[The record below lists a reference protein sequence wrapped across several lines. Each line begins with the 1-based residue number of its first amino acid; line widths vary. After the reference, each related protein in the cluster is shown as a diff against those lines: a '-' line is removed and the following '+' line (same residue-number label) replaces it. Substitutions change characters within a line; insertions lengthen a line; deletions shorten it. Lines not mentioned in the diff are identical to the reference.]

1 MDAIRAQL
9 DEFLGKDRNLLP
21 KDRIKVENDFND
33 PDICKFF
40 LCGLCPHELFTNANI
55 RDLGPCSKLHD
66 ENCVKQYQN
75 NKDKDKYDYER
86 EWVRVIEGLISDND
100 KKIKRNKERLL
111 QNPNGDANHHGGPI
125 QQQSISQLDD
135 EEGGLLPDKE
145 QNSKITELD
154 LKIQELLKKAEELGE
169 EGQITEAQALM
180 TEADELKNQKVELE
194 KIEQEKNENKRMS
207 VCEICGALLF
217 VGDKEKR
224 SISHLEGKKHI
235 GFQKIRE
242 VMEEYYKSGRR
253 ANLGRTD
260 FYNAPPPPR
269 DSYRDDRRS
278 SSSSYHDI
286 DGRRDHRYGGG
297 SRDYGGS
304 DRRGGGNYNNG
315 RGSSRDNYNNIN
327 NSRDYRN
334 DHGKDYDRKRER
346 DYYNDDDRRDRKS
359 VV

>member
-86 EWVRVIEGLISDND
+86 EWVRIIEGLISDND

-169 EGQITEAQALM
+169 EGQITEAQTLM
-180 TEADELKNQKVELE
+180 TEADELKNQKIELE

-253 ANLGRTD
+253 ANLSRTD
-260 FYNAPPPPR
+260 YYNAPPPR
-269 DSYRDDRRS
+269 DSYRGDDRRS
-278 SSSSYHDI
+278 SSHHDL
-286 DGRRDHRYGGG
+286 DGRRDHHGRYGGG
-297 SRDYGGS
+297 GRDYGG

-315 RGSSRDNYNNIN
+315 RGSRDNYNNIN
-327 NSRDYRN
+327 NNRDYRN

-346 DYYNDDDRRDRKS
+346 DYHNDDDRRKRDRNY
-359 VV
+359 

>member
-278 SSSSYHDI
+278 SSSYHDI

-346 DYYNDDDRRDRKS
+346 DYYNDDDRRKRDRNY
-359 VV
+359 